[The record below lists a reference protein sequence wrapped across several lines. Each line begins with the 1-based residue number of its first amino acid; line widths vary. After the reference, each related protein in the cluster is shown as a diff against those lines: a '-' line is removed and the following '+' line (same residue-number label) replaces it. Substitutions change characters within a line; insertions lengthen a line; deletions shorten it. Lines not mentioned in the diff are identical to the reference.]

1 MMMAGRMAARDRVAL
16 EDTRIRPGRG
26 ARRAVSIW
34 QLLVWAFQS
43 EKASLDFDELASVS
57 GVRPGIGTEWLL
69 MQRKDL
75 GCQIDGGG
83 RSDPHEDAERVASAL
98 ACLPEGCGGRRMA
111 IWIAELARADRWPVP
126 PDVATTCAPVS
137 WRKCK
142 HGMRA
147 RRELLVRGLGGDW
160 GFWCPVHFHGDARST
175 AALRRAWFDWWGALL
190 ELQTTFRIGDDL
202 GGFTVTDEMPPLEPW
217 KEGA

>member
-69 MQRKDL
+69 MQRKD
-75 GCQIDGGG
+75 
-83 RSDPHEDAERVASAL
+83 
-98 ACLPEGCGGRRMA
+98 
-111 IWIAELARADRWPVP
+111 
-126 PDVATTCAPVS
+126 
-137 WRKCK
+137 
-142 HGMRA
+142 
-147 RRELLVRGLGGDW
+147 GLGGDW